1 MRELL
6 LTMLSGDWGFGAD
19 KGLALTHCAVVWIG
33 LTIKSPIGYGA
44 DVSASRPR
52 DSSVIRNST

>member
-19 KGLALTHCAVVWIG
+19 KGLGADALRSGWIG
-33 LTIKSPIGYGA
+33 LTIKSPIGSGQ
-44 DVSASRPR
+44 
-52 DSSVIRNST
+52 T